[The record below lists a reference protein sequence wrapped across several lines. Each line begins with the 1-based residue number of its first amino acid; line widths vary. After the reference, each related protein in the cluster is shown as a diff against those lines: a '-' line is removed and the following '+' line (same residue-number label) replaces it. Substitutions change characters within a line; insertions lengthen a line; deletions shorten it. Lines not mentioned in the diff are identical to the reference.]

1 MRFLAIDH
9 GDKRTGLAICDA
21 SERVV
26 SPLMVLEG
34 AENSPAGIRRALES
48 YRLDAVVIGLPYNMD
63 GTEGPRA
70 AKVRRFAEEMRK
82 FLPLPILFFDERL
95 SSFEAQEKLAAMEL
109 TRKKR
114 KKRMD
119 AVAAAAILEGFLE
132 ARKQALAEFP
142 GRFIRTS
149 DEESLARE
157 VLSEFLSSAERL
169 LREKGRFTV
178 AVCGGRTPRRFFE
191 HLGGSP
197 AAKKIDWE
205 NVYWFWTDERAVG
218 PLDAASNYRLAAE
231 TFLKTLPIPPKRIYR
246 MEGEAADLQEAAVRY
261 EEKLQKVFGLQP
273 GQIPALDL
281 ILLGVGSDGHIASLF
296 PGSPVLSETC
306 RLVQTAEGPDRQKRL
321 TLTVPVILN
330 AGSILVLFSSPEKAP
345 ILCTLLTRPPDPAI
359 YPAHCLWPVLSRTVW
374 VADAAA
380 ASLLGNSPE
389 IGDSSSL

>member
-26 SPLMVLEG
+26 SPLTVLEG
-34 AENSPAGIRRALES
+34 AENSPTGIRRALES

-70 AKVRRFAEEMRK
+70 AKVRRFSEELK
-82 FLPLPILFFDERL
+82 KSLPLPILFFDERL

-142 GRFIRTS
+142 GRFLRVS
-149 DEESLARE
+149 DEETLAQE
-157 VLSEFLSSAERL
+157 VLSEFLSCAQRV
-169 LREKGRFTV
+169 LREKGCFAV
-178 AVCGGRTPRRFFE
+178 ALCGGRTPRRFFE
-191 HLGGSP
+191 RLSQSP
-197 AAKKIDWE
+197 DAQKIGWE
-205 NVYWFWTDERAVG
+205 NVYWFWTDERAVS
-218 PLDAASNYRLAAE
+218 PSDAESNYRLAAE
-231 TFLKTLPIPPKRIYR
+231 TFLKTLRIPQERVYR
-246 MEGEAADLQEAAVRY
+246 MEGEASDLQEAAAGY
-261 EEKLQKVFGLQP
+261 EKKLREVFGLQP
-273 GQIPALDL
+273 RQAPVLDL
-281 ILLGVGSDGHIASLF
+281 ILLGVGTDGHIASLF
-296 PGSPVLSETC
+296 PGTDVLSD
-306 RLVQTAEGPDRQKRL
+306 RQSLVRAVRGPDGLNRL
-321 TLTVPVILN
+321 TLTVPVIQN
-330 AGSILVLFSSPEKAP
+330 AGSILVVLSGTEKAP
-345 ILCTLLTRPPDPAI
+345 ILCTLLTHPPAPAV

-380 ASLLGNSPE
+380 ASLLGERSE
-389 IGDSSSL
+389 SGASSGL